1 MSTTSKSVAP
11 LNPES
16 VLWNWISDC
25 TKPEGWIRYSPA
37 IARALDSHVAALVL
51 SYAIHCDGHS
61 SSQHAAQRWFYKP
74 MHEWADELALPLQS
88 VEKALRTISA
98 PWPQAANSALLDRWL
113 TNRYNHT
120 ASAVMHYRV
129 NWRYLLHW
137 WRIQSNEYGQLP
149 LFEELSNLCLQ
160 LGILNHTSLPLCD
173 IPVSRDVTCQLVTK
187 CPTSEEDLQK
197 KTFNRLDDDDARA
210 ARGMS
215 SIPEQHR
222 PVYWQLRTALQT
234 RLGIFDEA
242 VLNEL
247 STGFMMYPDAV
258 KHVMQVADNDTQTA
272 WNADNTNR
280 GTKIHS
286 VTGLIITHLRDELNT
301 ARARKEIPQ

>member
-1 MSTTSKSVAP
+1 MSKSVAP

-25 TKPEGWIRYSPA
+25 TKPEGWIRYSPS

-88 VEKALRTISA
+88 VEKALRAISA

-129 NWRYLLHW
+129 NWNYLLHW
-137 WRIQSNEYGQLP
+137 WRIQSNNYGQLP

-160 LGILNHTSLPLCD
+160 LGIMNRTSLSQCD
-173 IPVSRDVTCQLVTK
+173 IPITRQLPTAPAAPTARKNDADWLFRDLIDHNISTLTARKVV
-187 CPTSEEDLQK
+187 EELADVPQERIQTEL
-197 KTFNRLDDDDARA
+197 
-210 ARGMS
+210 
-215 SIPEQHR
+215 
-222 PVYWQLRTALQT
+222 T
-234 RLGIFDEA
+234 RLGNLFLAQKCGDTKETIENWPGLRVEA
-242 VLNEL
+242 LRALAYATSFKV
-247 STGFMMYPDAV
+247 
-258 KHVMQVADNDTQTA
+258 
-272 WNADNTNR
+272 NR
-280 GTKIHS
+280 GES
-286 VTGLIITHLRDELNT
+286 
-301 ARARKEIPQ
+301 